1 MSVEIVEIYENRDM
15 AERDGALSVPKTFIN
30 GEETSQGLESE
41 EAFIESLISGR
52 KATVVVH
59 SKHALKEKYDVVI
72 FGAGPAGLTAAI
84 YAQRSGLDTAIFER
98 ATIGGQIAITPIVEN
113 YPGFPRIAGNT
124 LVEMMAKQAMQ
135 YVPIAEGMA
144 VSDVRVEGGTFR
156 LATER
161 GEFAARAIILATG
174 ASHRKLGAKGEEA
187 LGGRGVSYCSTC
199 DGYLFKDGKRVIVV
213 GGGNSALTDALYLD
227 SIGAKVSI
235 VHRGDSFRAEQR
247 LQDSVRERGI
257 EARMQSELSAI
268 HGKAHVEAVSV
279 KGPDGKVMRESVDG
293 VFISIGYEPN
303 TDFAR
308 RLGVEIT
315 KAGYIKADATQRTS
329 VPHVYAAGDVTG
341 GVKQITVAVAQ
352 GSVAAISAFEDLNQK
367 RVRT

>member
-1 MSVEIVEIYENRDM
+1 VSVEIVEIYENRDL
-15 AERDGALSVPKTFIN
+15 AERDGALSVPKTFIS
-30 GEETSQGLESE
+30 GEESSEGLESE
-41 EAFIESLISGR
+41 EAFIESLITGK

-59 SKHALKEKYDVVI
+59 SKHKLKDNYDVVI

-98 ATIGGQIAITPIVEN
+98 ATIGGQIAITPVVEN

-144 VSDVRVEGGTFR
+144 VSDVKRDGGVFR
-156 LATER
+156 LSTER
-161 GEFAARAIILATG
+161 GEFTTRAIILATG

-199 DGYLFKDGKRVIVV
+199 DGYLFKDGKRVIVI

-257 EARMQSELSAI
+257 EMLMNSSVTEI
-268 HGKAHVEAVSV
+268 HGKTSVEAVSI
-279 KGPDGKVMRESVDG
+279 KGPDGKIRREAADA

-308 RLGVEIT
+308 KLGAEIT
-315 KAGYIKADATQRTS
+315 PQGYIKVDSSQRTS
-329 VPHVYAAGDVTG
+329 VPGAYAAGDVTG

-367 RVRT
+367 RLRT